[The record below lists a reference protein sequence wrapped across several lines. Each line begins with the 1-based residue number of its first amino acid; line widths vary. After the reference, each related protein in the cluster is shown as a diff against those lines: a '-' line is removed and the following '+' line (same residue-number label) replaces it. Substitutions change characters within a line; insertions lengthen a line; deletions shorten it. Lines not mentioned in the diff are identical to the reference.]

1 MFSCYNIIVEIWAIF
16 WIFMDFELEGAVEM
30 KYDIAVIGAGV
41 VGSLITRELAKYN
54 LKVALL
60 EKANDCAM
68 GATKANSAI
77 VHAGFDAKP
86 GTLKA
91 KLNVRGVEL
100 MKTTCEELNV
110 PLKNIGAFVVAF
122 SEEQI
127 PHLEELL
134 ERGKKNG
141 VPNLSIVRRDELL
154 KMERNIGDE
163 VVAALHAPTS
173 SIVCPYELTIAGVEN
188 AVTNGAEFLRN
199 CEVKSI
205 KQNSDS
211 FILDTTL
218 GEIEATYVINAAG
231 VNSGKVAK
239 MIGDNSIEIK
249 PRRGDYYLLDKS
261 QGALAFSTIFQ
272 CPTEKGKGVL
282 VSPTVDG
289 NLIVG
294 PSAIDNDDGEN
305 VDTTAEGLD
314 KVYGSAIKSIPAVS
328 LRNAITSFSGNRA
341 HCTADDFVIGS
352 SEVNKNFINV
362 AGIESPGL
370 SSAPAIAEMVLE
382 MVLSLAGDVEK
393 KSNFNPNRPAPVRF
407 REMTSSQRAKLVEK
421 NKAYG
426 RIVCRCETI
435 TEGEIIDAIHA
446 PAGARDVDGVKRRT
460 RAGMGRCQGGFC
472 GSKVVEI
479 LAREL
484 NVPVNSITKF
494 GGESKIIY
502 EKTK

>member
-1 MFSCYNIIVEIWAIF
+1 MT
-16 WIFMDFELEGAVEM
+16 
-30 KYDIAVIGAGV
+30 YDVAVIGAGV
-41 VGSLITRELAKYN
+41 VGSLITRELSKYN
-54 LKVALL
+54 LKIALL
-60 EKANDCAM
+60 EKCNDCAM

-77 VHAGFDAKP
+77 VHAGFDAVP

-100 MKTTCEELNV
+100 MKRFCKELNV
-110 PLKNIGAFVVAF
+110 PLKNNEALVVAF
-122 SEEQI
+122 SEEEI
-127 PHLEELL
+127 PHLKKLM
-134 ERGKKNG
+134 ERGEKNG
-141 VPNLSIVRRDELL
+141 VPGLRIVDREELVKL
-154 KMERNIGDE
+154 EPNIGDKA
-163 VVAALHAPTS
+163 VAALVAPSS

-188 AVTNGAEFLRN
+188 AVTNGAEFVRN

-205 KQNSDS
+205 ESTDDG
-211 FILDTTL
+211 FILTTTQ
-218 GEIEATYVINAAG
+218 GEIKSKYVINAAG
-231 VNSGKVAK
+231 VYSGKIAQ
-239 MIGDNSIEIK
+239 MIGDESVEIIV
-249 PRRGDYYLLDKS
+249 RHGDYYLLDKS
-261 QGALAFSTIFQ
+261 QGTLVSRTIFQ
-272 CPTEKGKGVL
+272 CPTIMGKGVL

-294 PSAIDNDDGEN
+294 PSATDIDDGSD
-305 VDTTAEGLD
+305 VATTVEGLNGI
-314 KVYGSAIKSIPAVS
+314 YTSATKSVPAVS

-341 HCTADDFVIGS
+341 HPTTDDFIIGS
-352 SEVNKNFINV
+352 SSVNKNFINV

-370 SSAPAIAEMVLE
+370 SSAPAIAEMVEGIMNELTGG
-382 MVLSLAGDVEK
+382 MEK
-393 KSNFNPNRPAPVRF
+393 KENYNPIRPEPVRF
-407 REMTSSQRAKLVEK
+407 RHMSTEERAELIKK

-484 NVPVNSITKF
+484 GVPMNEITKF
-494 GGESKIIY
+494 GGQSKIMY
-502 EKTK
+502 DRTK

>member
-1 MFSCYNIIVEIWAIF
+1 
-16 WIFMDFELEGAVEM
+16 M
-30 KYDIAVIGAGV
+30 KYDVAVIGAGV
-41 VGSLITRELAKYN
+41 VGSLITRELSKYDV
-54 LKVALL
+54 KIALL
-60 EKANDCAM
+60 EKCNDCAM

-100 MKTTCEELNV
+100 MKKFCAELNV
-110 PLKNIGAFVVAF
+110 PLQNIGALVVAF
-122 SEEQI
+122 SEEEKN
-127 PHLEELL
+127 HLKALL
-134 ERGKKNG
+134 DRGVANG
-141 VPNLSIVRRDELL
+141 VSELRIIERDELVT
-154 KMERNIGDE
+154 MEPNIGDE
-163 VVAALHAPTS
+163 AVAALVAPTS

-188 AVTNGAEFLRN
+188 AVTNGAEFIRN
-199 CEVKSI
+199 CAVEDIEYK
-205 KQNSDS
+205 NDE
-211 FILDTTL
+211 FILSTTQ
-218 GEIEATYVINAAG
+218 GEIKADCVINAAG
-231 VNSGKVAK
+231 VHSGEIAK
-239 MIGDNSIEIK
+239 LIGDNSIEIVV
-249 PRRGDYYLLDKS
+249 RHGDYYLLDKS
-261 QGALAFSTIFQ
+261 QGTLVSRTVFQ
-272 CPTEKGKGVL
+272 CPTAMGKGVL

-294 PSAIDNDDGEN
+294 PSAEDIDDGDDVATSES
-305 VDTTAEGLD
+305 GLN
-314 KVYGSAIKSIPAVS
+314 KIYTMATKSVPAVS

-341 HCTADDFVIGS
+341 HPKSDDFVIGS
-352 SEVNKNFINV
+352 SSVNAKFINA

-370 SSAPAIAEMVLE
+370 SSAPAIAEMVEGIINELTGG
-382 MVLSLAGDVEK
+382 LEK
-393 KSNFNPNRPAPVRF
+393 KADYNPVRPEPVRF
-407 REMTSSQRAKLVEK
+407 RHMTTEERAALISE

-484 NVPVNSITKF
+484 GVPMNEITKF
-494 GGESKIIY
+494 GGDSKIIY
-502 EKTK
+502 DRTK

>member
-1 MFSCYNIIVEIWAIF
+1 
-16 WIFMDFELEGAVEM
+16 M
-30 KYDIAVIGAGV
+30 KYDVAVIGAGV
-41 VGSLITRELAKYN
+41 VGSLITRELSKYN
-54 LKVALL
+54 IKIALL
-60 EKANDCAM
+60 ERCNDCAM

-100 MKTTCEELNV
+100 MKKFCKELNV
-110 PLKNIGAFVVAF
+110 PLKNNGALVVAF
-122 SEEQI
+122 SEEEM

-134 ERGKKNG
+134 KRGEENG
-141 VPNLSIVRRDELL
+141 VPELRIVKRDELKKL
-154 KMERNIGDE
+154 EPNIGDTA
-163 VVAALHAPTS
+163 VGALVAPTS

-188 AVTNGAEFLRN
+188 AVTNGAEFIRN
-199 CEVKSI
+199 CEVTGIKSE
-205 KQNSDS
+205 NEEFVLS
-211 FILDTTL
+211 TTA
-218 GEIEATYVINAAG
+218 GEITAKYVINAAG
-231 VNSGKVAK
+231 VHSGKIAK
-239 MIGDNSIEIK
+239 LIGDNSVEIIV
-249 PRRGDYYLLDKS
+249 RHGDYYLLDKS
-261 QGALAFSTIFQ
+261 QGTLASHTIFQ
-272 CPTEKGKGVL
+272 CPTKMGKGVL

-294 PSAIDNDDGEN
+294 PSASDIDDGN
-305 VDTTAEGLD
+305 DVATTAKGLEGI
-314 KVYGSAIKSIPAVS
+314 YSAATKSVPAVS

-341 HCTADDFVIGS
+341 HPTTDDFIIGS
-352 SEVNKNFINV
+352 SDVNKNFINV

-370 SSAPAIAEMVLE
+370 SSAPAIAEMVEGIMTELTGG
-382 MVLSLAGDVEK
+382 MDK
-393 KSNFNPNRPAPVRF
+393 KENFDPIRPEPVRF
-407 REMTSSQRAKLVEK
+407 RHMSTEERAKLIEK

-435 TEGEIIDAIHA
+435 TEGEILDAIHA

-484 NVPVNSITKF
+484 GVSMNEITKF
-494 GGESKIIY
+494 GGESKIMY
-502 EKTK
+502 DRTK

>member
-1 MFSCYNIIVEIWAIF
+1 MKFLNSGSFFSIENFATNHEE
-16 WIFMDFELEGAVEM
+16 MLLM
-30 KYDIAVIGAGV
+30 KYDVAVIGAGV
-41 VGSLITRELAKYN
+41 VGALITRELSKYN
-54 LKVALL
+54 MNIALL
-60 EKANDCAM
+60 EKCNDCAM

-100 MKTTCEELNV
+100 MKRFCKELNV
-110 PLKNIGAFVVAF
+110 PLQNNGALVVAF
-122 SEEQI
+122 SEEERE
-127 PHLEELL
+127 HLNTLL
-134 ERGKKNG
+134 ERGVANG
-141 VPNLSIVRRDELL
+141 VPQLRVLDREELV
-154 KMERNIGDE
+154 EIEPNIGDSA
-163 VVAALHAPTS
+163 VAALLAPTS

-188 AVTNGAEFLRN
+188 AVTNGAEFIRN
-199 CEVKSI
+199 CAVESI
-205 KQNSDS
+205 AYENDE
-211 FILDTTL
+211 FVLATTQ
-218 GEIEATYVINAAG
+218 GEIRADYVINAAG
-231 VNSGKVAK
+231 VHSGEIAK
-239 MIGDNSIEIK
+239 LIGDDSIEIVV
-249 PRRGDYYLLDKS
+249 RHGDYYLLDKS
-261 QGALAFSTIFQ
+261 QGTLVSRTIFQ
-272 CPTEKGKGVL
+272 CPTAMGKGVL

-294 PSAIDNDDGEN
+294 PSAEDIDNGDD
-305 VDTTAEGLD
+305 VATTELGLN
-314 KVYGSAIKSIPAVS
+314 KIYTLATKSVPAVS

-341 HCTADDFVIGS
+341 HPKSDDFVIGS
-352 SEVNKNFINV
+352 SSVNAKFINA

-370 SSAPAIAEMVLE
+370 SSAPAIAEMVEGILDE
-382 MVLSLAGDVEK
+382 LMGGLEK
-393 KSNFNPNRPAPVRF
+393 KADYNPIRPEPVRF
-407 REMTSSQRAKLVEK
+407 RHMTTEERAKLISE

-484 NVPVNSITKF
+484 GVPMNEITKF
-494 GGESKIIY
+494 GGDSKIIY
-502 EKTK
+502 DRTK

>member
-1 MFSCYNIIVEIWAIF
+1 
-16 WIFMDFELEGAVEM
+16 M
-30 KYDIAVIGAGV
+30 KYDVAVIGAGV
-41 VGSLITRELAKYN
+41 VGSLITRELSKYN
-54 LKVALL
+54 IRIALL
-60 EKANDCAM
+60 ERCNDCAM

-100 MKTTCEELNV
+100 MKKFCKELNV
-110 PLKNIGAFVVAF
+110 PLKNNGALVVAF
-122 SEEQI
+122 SEEEI

-134 ERGKKNG
+134 KRGEQNG
-141 VPNLSIVRRDELL
+141 VPELRIVKRDELKQL
-154 KMERNIGDE
+154 EPNIGDTA
-163 VVAALHAPTS
+163 VGALVAPTS

-188 AVTNGAEFLRN
+188 AVTNGAEFIRN
-199 CEVKSI
+199 CEVTGI
-205 KQNSDS
+205 KRENGEFVLS
-211 FILDTTL
+211 TTA
-218 GEIEATYVINAAG
+218 GEITAKYVINAAG
-231 VNSGKVAK
+231 VHSGKIAK
-239 MIGDNSIEIK
+239 LIGDNSVEIIV
-249 PRRGDYYLLDKS
+249 RHGDYYLLDKS
-261 QGALAFSTIFQ
+261 QGTLASHTIFQ
-272 CPTEKGKGVL
+272 CPTKMGKGVL

-294 PSAIDNDDGEN
+294 PSASDIDDGDD
-305 VDTTAEGLD
+305 VATTAEGLD
-314 KVYGSAIKSIPAVS
+314 KIYNAATKSVPAVS

-341 HCTADDFVIGS
+341 HPTTDDFIIGS
-352 SEVNKNFINV
+352 SDVNKNFINV

-370 SSAPAIAEMVLE
+370 SSAPAIAEMVEGIMTELTGG
-382 MVLSLAGDVEK
+382 MEK
-393 KSNFNPNRPAPVRF
+393 KENFDPIRPEPVRF
-407 REMTSSQRAKLVEK
+407 RHMSTEERAKLIEK

-435 TEGEIIDAIHA
+435 TEGEILDAIHA

-484 NVPVNSITKF
+484 GVPMNEITKF
-494 GGESKIIY
+494 GGESKIMY
-502 EKTK
+502 DRTK